1 MRPFTREEQRVLL
14 VVGACALAASLLLLF
29 PRDFRPRGSA
39 PQPALA
45 DTIPRGP
52 GVLPEVPSTP
62 STAHPVNPNYATYE
76 ELVQIPG
83 LGPSLARAILLQ
95 REGSL
100 FFRLEDLGAVRGLG
114 PKTLEQLRPYITFDA
129 PGGP

>member
-1 MRPFTREEQRVLL
+1 MRPFTRDEQRVLL
-14 VVGACALAASLLLLF
+14 VVGACALAASSLLLF
-29 PRDFRPRGSA
+29 PRDLRPRVSP

-45 DTIPRGP
+45 DTVPRTP
-52 GVLPEVPSTP
+52 GSLPEVPSAP
-62 STAHPVNPNYATYE
+62 STARPLNPNFATYE

-83 LGPSLARAILLQ
+83 VGPSLARAILLQ
-95 REGSL
+95 REDSL

-114 PKTLEQLRPYITFDA
+114 PKSIEQLRPYITFDA